1 MLRIFGCSVGVSV
14 CAGYVG
20 YVTPLHQCYS
30 ALMIGLSVFRQ
41 HKSVLRRLCGEIIRL
56 PVKLTGIF
64 CIVLDLWGER
74 LSIKI
79 YLSGGKF
86 DGI

>member
-41 HKSVLRRLCGEIIRL
+41 HKSVLRRLCGADHSSASEAHWYFLYCFRL
-56 PVKLTGIF
+56 MG
-64 CIVLDLWGER
+64 
-74 LSIKI
+74 
-79 YLSGGKF
+79 
-86 DGI
+86 